1 MLIRHDAFAAATRG
15 TAAAGPAPTSVSSA
29 SGLSPAVAAHF
40 TTCQTSSSPPPPPS
54 SSSTSAPAFPAS
66 PWPTAATAIAVNL
79 KRLEQQKREQ
89 GMLEEAGQDVGEE
102 EEGGEEQQQQ
112 QQQQRVK
119 EEREE
124 GGAGNATQSAR
135 YVVRNLLAI

>member
-15 TAAAGPAPTSVSSA
+15 TAAAGPAPTSVLSA

-40 TTCQTSSSPPPPPS
+40 TTCQASSPPPPPS
-54 SSSTSAPAFPAS
+54 SSSGPAFPAS
-66 PWPTAATAIAVNL
+66 PWPTAATSIAVNL
-79 KRLEQQKREQ
+79 KRLQQQKREQ
-89 GMLEEAGQDVGEE
+89 GMLEEAGQDVVEE